1 MIRSSRIRILS
12 FYPSRISDP
21 QHCTSENIRLIL
33 YCDDPQQAT
42 SNLYTIDQVQT
53 GYYDP
58 SAPQFAYLPQQP
70 GGFTD
75 HPPPKYEDINP
86 KKND

>member
-1 MIRSSRIRILS
+1 LFFVKSPDLEL
-12 FYPSRISDP
+12 DP
-21 QHCTSENIRLIL
+21 DQELEKCWLL
-33 YCDDPQQAT
+33 P
-42 SNLYTIDQVQT
+42 NLYNIDQVQT